1 MIRGKGLGL
10 SATDDIDEQITLA
23 LEFLSF
29 HANSCK
35 LSRGKID
42 ASVIL
47 TFPSLQR
54 PASSRRSTYHS
65 YRVDATILAALQNHP
80 GLFV

>member
-1 MIRGKGLGL
+1 MALDLVTRLLYRLRFSSEQRPFDNVSLTYILPLIFAVIREKGLGL

-35 LSRGKID
+35 LSGQE
-42 ASVIL
+42 
-47 TFPSLQR
+47 F
-54 PASSRRSTYHS
+54 H
-65 YRVDATILAALQNHP
+65 
-80 GLFV
+80 